1 MQKVVKSMKDG
12 QFQFYERSV
21 WAPETCG
28 ARVLSKRNRVGAFDM
43 VDATFLDFELVFH
56 FMEKGGSH
64 SVSIHESEN
73 VESR

>member
-1 MQKVVKSMKDG
+1 MVQSTKDSHLH
-12 QFQFYERSV
+12 FYERSV

-28 ARVLSKRNRVGAFDM
+28 ARVLSKRNGVEAFDM

-64 SVSIHESEN
+64 SVSFHESEN